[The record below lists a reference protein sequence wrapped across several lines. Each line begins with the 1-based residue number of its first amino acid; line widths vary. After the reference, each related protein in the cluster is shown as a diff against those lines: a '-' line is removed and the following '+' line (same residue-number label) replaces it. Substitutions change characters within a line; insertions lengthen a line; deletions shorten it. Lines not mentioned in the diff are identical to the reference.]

1 MKSFKG
7 RDTEG
12 RVWSVP
18 NAKLPL
24 PSLSMESGCITLP
37 VLTWGSGLT
46 PSVGS
51 AGSEGTRLQALL
63 HQPPMSSPRVGW
75 AVHLLIQKQNLDA
88 LGLTQ
93 EMPAR
98 PNLCP
103 LCYLATSGPSR
114 VEDYDSPAL
123 TPDHAV
129 PPDRCPWAKSRLE
142 GVRRRPRIGN
152 EREAWVAKEAEE
164 NMSQQGCTA
173 ARTSLIHLPFP
184 RRSAILDIALIW
196 TITSILKPEEE
207 KKGKALSF
215 QAHHEE
221 GAHIFSIH
229 IPWASTL
236 SMDIPRC
243 KGVWEMWS

>member
-1 MKSFKG
+1 MQNEIIQRKRHRG
-7 RDTEG
+7 Q
-12 RVWSVP
+12 
-18 NAKLPL
+18 
-24 PSLSMESGCITLP
+24 SLECSKCQTSIAF
-37 VLTWGSGLT
+37 S
-46 PSVGS
+46 
-51 AGSEGTRLQALL
+51 L
-63 HQPPMSSPRVGW
+63 HGIRMHYPPG
-75 AVHLLIQKQNLDA
+75 I
-88 LGLTQ
+88 
-93 EMPAR
+93 AR